1 MSELLPFIRRQRRPL
16 IEPDMPKPLAPGEKC
31 PHCGRSVPVE
41 PPVAATETKL
51 PVVTPVPDVTPT
63 ETPKPEE
70 PHADA
75 PEN

>member
-31 PHCGRSVPVE
+31 PHCGLSAPAEKPSAAAE
-41 PPVAATETKL
+41 PKL
-51 PVVTPVPDVTPT
+51 PVVAPVPDVT
-63 ETPKPEE
+63 ETPKPEAS
-70 PHADA
+70 HDDT